1 MMNLQGQQTRLGEAA
16 SLVAVGRELGVAFQL
31 LCAVPRHVILA
42 ALVKGLECRRRA
54 GQDQRNLT
62 ARCSGPG
69 RGVGRPSRA
78 FLRIHGPVGVVA
90 AAKRGR

>member
-1 MMNLQGQQTRLGEAA
+1 MNLQTQPTQFGGAA
-16 SLVAVGRELGVAFQL
+16 SLVAVGRELGFAIQL
-31 LCAVPRHVILA
+31 RSAVPRHVFVA
-42 ALVKGLECRRRA
+42 AFMEGPEIRRRA

-78 FLRIHGPVGVVA
+78 FLRIHGPVQVAA